1 MGCVD
6 EVAMDA
12 NRFLNYQRQYQK
24 QLIQKQ
30 QYLQKRVSKSLS
42 LSLSPFHS
50 LFSIEIKITFS
61 VLNTIQLPIDTNYFL
76 KVVLYMYKRHICC
89 HLIIHKFLIL

>member
-42 LSLSPFHS
+42 LSL
-50 LFSIEIKITFS
+50 FSIEIKITFS
-61 VLNTIQLPIDTNYFL
+61 VLNTIQSPIDTNYFL

-89 HLIIHKFLIL
+89 HLIIHKFQIS

>member
-30 QYLQKRVSKSLS
+30 QYQQKRVSQQMKPPLYLSNPPPSISLS
-42 LSLSPFHS
+42 LSLSLKS
-50 LFSIEIKITFS
+50 LEGSYQRICVVYYWS
-61 VLNTIQLPIDTNYFL
+61 SNTYIYIRYHDE
-76 KVVLYMYKRHICC
+76 
-89 HLIIHKFLIL
+89 

>member
-1 MGCVD
+1 MLEKNLRQLMGCVD

-30 QYLQKRVSKSLS
+30 QYLQKRVSKH
-42 LSLSPFHS
+42 LSLSPS
-50 LFSIEIKITFS
+50 LSPFSLSFLLKLKLLSVFS
-61 VLNTIQLPIDTNYFL
+61 TQSSYLLI
-76 KVVLYMYKRHICC
+76 
-89 HLIIHKFLIL
+89 LIIF